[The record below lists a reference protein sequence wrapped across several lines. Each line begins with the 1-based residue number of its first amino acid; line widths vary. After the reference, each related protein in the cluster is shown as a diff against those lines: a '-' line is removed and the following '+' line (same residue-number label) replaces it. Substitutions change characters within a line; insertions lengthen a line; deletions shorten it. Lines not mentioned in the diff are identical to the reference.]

1 METDAGAGKKAPPL
15 GAADSAGWNRRV
27 LRLAGPIILANMS
40 VPLLGIVDTGVMGHL
55 DQPYYIGAVAI
66 GALLFSYIYWGF
78 GFLRMST
85 TALTAQA
92 SGAGDDSEVRASLAR
107 ALILALAIAAFV
119 IVLQAPIRWLG
130 LNLID
135 ASPDVERLADTY
147 FSIRI
152 WGAPAALTNY
162 VVLGWFLGRQNAKA
176 ALALQVFMNGLNI
189 VLDLLFVMEF
199 GWGVEGVAAA
209 TIIAEY
215 AAAALGLFMIARALG
230 RMGGTW
236 SRASI
241 ADPARL
247 RHLFGVNRD
256 IFIRTLAL
264 VSAFAYF
271 TSRGAVQGD
280 TLLAANAVLLN
291 FFMLL
296 SFGLDGFAHAAEAL
310 VGSAFG
316 ARDAHA
322 LKRVVRT
329 TTLWAFAVAGLFT
342 LAYGGLGWLL
352 IQALTDLPE
361 VRDAA
366 RSFLPW
372 IVALPLVSIW
382 SFQLDGIFLG
392 ATHTRALRNAMLV
405 SLAFFLVFVWV
416 LMPLW
421 GNHGLWLALLLFMV
435 VRAVTLVVQ
444 YPAIPRSIR

>member
-1 METDAGAGKKAPPL
+1 METDAKAGGTPPPL
-15 GAADSAGWNRRV
+15 GAADSSGWNRRV

-55 DQPYYIGAVAI
+55 DQSYYIGAVAI

-78 GFLRMST
+78 RFLRMST

-107 ALILALAIAAFV
+107 ALILAVAIAAFV
-119 IVLQAPIRWLG
+119 ILLQGPIGWLG

-189 VLDLLFVMEF
+189 GLDLLFVLDF

-215 AAAALGLFMIARALG
+215 SAAALGLLMIARAL
-230 RMGGTW
+230 RRVGGTW

-247 RHLFGVNRD
+247 RRLLGVNRD

-310 VGSAFG
+310 VGSAIG
-316 ARDAHA
+316 ARDPQVF
-322 LKRVVRT
+322 KRVVRT
-329 TTLWAFAVAGLFT
+329 TTLWAAAVAGLFA
-342 LAYGGLGWLL
+342 LAYGTLGWLL

-366 RSFLPW
+366 LSFLPW
-372 IVALPLVSIW
+372 IVAMPLVAIW

-405 SLAFFLVFVWV
+405 SLGLFLVFVWIF
-416 LMPLW
+416 MPLW
-421 GNHGLWLALLLFMV
+421 GNHGLWLALLLFMAA
-435 VRAVTLVVQ
+435 RTVTLGVQ
-444 YPAIPRSIR
+444 YPAILRSLR

>member
-1 METDAGAGKKAPPL
+1 METDAEAGATPPPL

-55 DQPYYIGAVAI
+55 DQSYYIGAVAI

-107 ALILALAIAAFV
+107 ALILAVAIAAFV
-119 IVLQAPIRWLG
+119 VLLQGPIGWLG

-189 VLDLLFVMEF
+189 GLDLLFVVDF

-215 AAAALGLFMIARALG
+215 SAAALGLLMIARAL
-230 RMGGTW
+230 RRVGGTW

-247 RHLFGVNRD
+247 RRLLGVNRD

-310 VGSAFG
+310 VGSAIG
-316 ARDAHA
+316 ARDPQVF
-322 LKRVVRT
+322 KRVVRT
-329 TTLWAFAVAGLFT
+329 TTLWAAAVAGLFA
-342 LAYGGLGWLL
+342 LAYGTLGWLL

-366 RSFLPW
+366 LSFLPW
-372 IVALPLVSIW
+372 IVAMPLVAIW

-405 SLAFFLVFVWV
+405 SLGLFLVFVWIF
-416 LMPLW
+416 MPLW
-421 GNHGLWLALLLFMV
+421 GNHGLWLALLLFMAA
-435 VRAVTLVVQ
+435 RTVTLGVQ
-444 YPAIPRSIR
+444 YPAILRSLR